1 MLALLLIAGVGRRLS
16 NDKPKVLLEVGGRTL
31 LDRHLENLAAL
42 GIPVLAVTG
51 WQAETIPVARQVVN
65 PEYRRGSLLSL
76 KTGLDA
82 VARAG
87 DDDLLIMDGDVLY
100 DPSILADVARLVRGF
115 AIDPRTDPGDE
126 EMMVGVKGGKVRA
139 IRRGKLP
146 GFEVVG
152 EGVGFFKIDR
162 ASLPALRAA
171 VAQSDPDSDYEK
183 ALDRF
188 VGEHGAD
195 YVLVGG
201 RPWTEIDFPKD
212 LERAQREILPRLAAA
227 PGPRPPASRP
237 APGAP
242 S

>member
-1 MLALLLIAGVGRRLS
+1 MIAVLLIAGVGRRLAG
-16 NDKPKVLLEVGGRTL
+16 DRPKVLLEVGGRTL

-51 WQAETIPVARQVVN
+51 WQAERIPVARQVVN

-76 KTGLDA
+76 KAALSA
-82 VARAG
+82 V
-87 DDDLLIMDGDVLY
+87 DEDVILMDGDVLY
-100 DPSILADVARLVRGF
+100 DPSILADVARLPRGF

-152 EGVGFFKIDR
+152 EGVGFFKVDR
-162 ASLPALRAA
+162 ASLPALRKA
-171 VAQSDPDSDYEK
+171 VEASDPDSDYEK

-195 YVLVGG
+195 YVLVAG
-201 RPWTEIDFPKD
+201 RPWTEIDFEQD
-212 LERAQREILPRLAAA
+212 LERARRDILPRIAA
-227 PGPRPPASRP
+227 PGRGPRTA
-237 APGAP
+237 
-242 S
+242 

>member
-1 MLALLLIAGVGRRLS
+1 MIAVLLIAGVGRRLAG
-16 NDKPKVLLEVGGRTL
+16 DDPKVLLEVGGRTL
-31 LDRHLENLAAL
+31 LDRHLENLKAL

-51 WQAETIPVARQVVN
+51 WQAERIPVARQVVN

-76 KTGLDA
+76 KAGLAAIDEDA
-82 VARAG
+82 I
-87 DDDLLIMDGDVLY
+87 LMDGDVLY
-100 DPSILADVARLVRGF
+100 DPSILADVARLKRGF

-126 EMMVGVKGGKVRA
+126 EMMVGVRDGKVRA

-162 ASLPALRAA
+162 ASLPALRKA
-171 VAQSDPDSDYEK
+171 VEASDPDSDYEK

-195 YVLVGG
+195 YVLVAG
-201 RPWTEIDFPKD
+201 RPWTEIDFAKD
-212 LERAQREILPRLAAA
+212 LERARTEILPRL
-227 PGPRPPASRP
+227 
-237 APGAP
+237 GALTR
-242 S
+242 

>member
-1 MLALLLIAGVGRRLS
+1 MLLIAGVGRRLAG
-16 NDKPKVLLEVGGRTL
+16 DRPKVLLEVGGRTL

-51 WQAETIPVARQVVN
+51 WQAERIPVARQVVN

-76 KTGLDA
+76 KAALSA
-82 VARAG
+82 V
-87 DDDLLIMDGDVLY
+87 DEDVILMDGDVLY
-100 DPSILADVARLVRGF
+100 DPSILADVARLPRGF

-139 IRRGKLP
+139 IRRGRLP

-152 EGVGFFKIDR
+152 EGVGFFKVDR
-162 ASLPALRAA
+162 ASLPALRKA
-171 VAQSDPDSDYEK
+171 VEASDPDSDYEK

-195 YVLVGG
+195 YVLVAG
-201 RPWTEIDFPKD
+201 RPWTEIDFEQD
-212 LERAQREILPRLAAA
+212 LERARRDILPRIAALGR
-227 PGPRPPASRP
+227 GPRTA
-237 APGAP
+237 
-242 S
+242 

>member
-1 MLALLLIAGVGRRLS
+1 MIAVLLIAGVGRRLS
-16 NDKPKVLLEVGGRTL
+16 TDRPKVLLEVGGRTL

-42 GIPVLAVTG
+42 RIPVLAVTG
-51 WQAETIPVARQVVN
+51 WQAEKIPVARQVQN

-76 KTGLDA
+76 KAGLESIDEDA
-82 VARAG
+82 V
-87 DDDLLIMDGDVLY
+87 IMDGDVLY
-100 DPSILADVARLVRGF
+100 DPSILADVVALKRGF

-146 GFEVVG
+146 GFDLVG

-171 VAQSDPDSDYEK
+171 VAASDPESDYEK

-188 VGEHGAD
+188 VSEHGAD

-201 RPWTEIDFPKD
+201 RPWTEIDFEKD
-212 LERAQREILPRLAAA
+212 LVRARDEILPRLAALGR
-227 PGPRPPASRP
+227 PGRPGGARP
-237 APGAP
+237 
-242 S
+242 

>member
-1 MLALLLIAGVGRRLS
+1 MIGVLLIAGVGKRLAG
-16 NDKPKVLLEVGGRTL
+16 DDPKVLLEVGGRTL

-51 WQAETIPVARQVVN
+51 WQAERIPVTRQVVN

-76 KTGLDA
+76 KAGLAALDEDA
-82 VARAG
+82 I
-87 DDDLLIMDGDVLY
+87 LMDGDVLY
-100 DPSILADVARLVRGF
+100 DPSILADVACLKRGF

-162 ASLPALRAA
+162 ASLPALRRA
-171 VAQSDPDSDYEK
+171 VEASDPDSDYEK

-212 LERAQREILPRLAAA
+212 LERARTEILPRLAAPKRA
-227 PGPRPPASRP
+227 AR
-237 APGAP
+237 
-242 S
+242 

>member
-1 MLALLLIAGVGRRLS
+1 MIGVLLIAGVGRRLS
-16 NDKPKVLLEVGGRTL
+16 NDRPKVLLEVGGRTL
-31 LDRHLENLAAL
+31 LDRHLENLRAL

-51 WQAETIPVARQVVN
+51 WQAETIPVPRQVVN

-76 KTGLDA
+76 KAALQAVDEDA
-82 VARAG
+82 I
-87 DDDLLIMDGDVLY
+87 LMDGDVLY
-100 DPSILADVARLVRGF
+100 DPSILADVARLPRGF

-126 EMMVGVKGGKVRA
+126 EMMVGVKDGKVRA

-146 GFEVVG
+146 GFDLVG

-162 ASLPALRAA
+162 ASLPALRRA
-171 VAQSDPDSDYEK
+171 VDASAPDGDYER

-201 RPWTEIDFPKD
+201 RPWTEIDFPQD
-212 LERAQREILPRLAAA
+212 LERARREVLPRL
-227 PGPRPPASRP
+227 PAR
-237 APGAP
+237 
-242 S
+242 

>member
-1 MLALLLIAGVGRRLS
+1 MIAVLLIAGVGKRLAG
-16 NDKPKVLLEVGGRTL
+16 DLPKVLLEVGGRTL
-31 LDRHLENLAAL
+31 LERHLENLEGL

-51 WQAETIPVARQVVN
+51 WQAERIPVARQVVN

-76 KTGLDA
+76 KAGLAAIDEDA
-82 VARAG
+82 I
-87 DDDLLIMDGDVLY
+87 LMDGDVLY
-100 DPSILADVARLVRGF
+100 DPSILADVARLTRGF

-162 ASLPALRAA
+162 ASLPALRKA
-171 VAQSDPDSDYEK
+171 VEASDPDSDYEK

-201 RPWTEIDFPKD
+201 RPWTEIDFEKD
-212 LERAQREILPRLAAA
+212 LERARTEILPRLT
-227 PGPRPPASRP
+227 GPKRP
-237 APGAP
+237 AR
-242 S
+242 

>member
-1 MLALLLIAGVGRRLS
+1 VIAVLLIAGVGRRLAG
-16 NDKPKVLLEVGGRTL
+16 DRPKVLLEVGGRTL

-51 WQAETIPVARQVVN
+51 WQAERIPVARQVVN

-76 KTGLDA
+76 KAALSA
-82 VARAG
+82 V
-87 DDDLLIMDGDVLY
+87 DEDVILMDGDVLY
-100 DPSILADVARLVRGF
+100 DPSILADVARLPRGF

-139 IRRGKLP
+139 IRRGRLP

-152 EGVGFFKIDR
+152 EGVGFFKVDR
-162 ASLPALRAA
+162 ASLPALRKA
-171 VAQSDPDSDYEK
+171 VEASDPDSDYEK

-195 YVLVGG
+195 YVLVAG
-201 RPWTEIDFPKD
+201 RPWTEIDFEQD
-212 LERAQREILPRLAAA
+212 LERARRDILPRIAALGR
-227 PGPRPPASRP
+227 GPRTA
-237 APGAP
+237 
-242 S
+242 

>member
-1 MLALLLIAGVGRRLS
+1 MIAVLLIAGVGRRLAT
-16 NDKPKVLLEVGGRTL
+16 DRPKVLLEVGERTL
-31 LDRHLENLAAL
+31 LDRHLENLKAL

-51 WQAETIPVARQVVN
+51 WMAETIPVRRQVVN
-65 PEYRRGSLLSL
+65 PQFRRGSLLSL
-76 KTGLDA
+76 KAGLDA
-82 VARAG
+82 I
-87 DDDLLIMDGDVLY
+87 DDDAILMDGDVLY
-100 DPSILADVARLVRGF
+100 DPSILADVSRLPRGF

-126 EMMVGVKGGKVRA
+126 EMMVGVKGGQVRA

-146 GFEVVG
+146 GFDLVG

-171 VAQSDPDSDYEK
+171 VAASDPDSDYEK

-201 RPWTEIDFPKD
+201 RPWTEIDFEKD
-212 LERAQREILPRLAAA
+212 LLRAQKEILPRLAK
-227 PGPRPPASRP
+227 R
-237 APGAP
+237 
-242 S
+242 

>member
-1 MLALLLIAGVGRRLS
+1 MIAVLLIAGVGKRLAG
-16 NDKPKVLLEVGGRTL
+16 DRPKVLLEVGGRTL

-51 WQAETIPVARQVVN
+51 WKAETIPVARQVVN

-76 KTGLDA
+76 KAALAAVDEDA
-82 VARAG
+82 I
-87 DDDLLIMDGDVLY
+87 LMDGDVLY
-100 DPSILADVARLVRGF
+100 DPSILADVARLTRGF

-146 GFEVVG
+146 GFDLVG
-152 EGVGFFKIDR
+152 EGVGFFKVDR
-162 ASLPALRAA
+162 ASLPALRKA
-171 VAQSDPDSDYEK
+171 VEASDPESDYEK

-201 RPWTEIDFPKD
+201 RPWTEIDFAKD
-212 LERAQREILPRLAAA
+212 LERARTEILPRLERRK
-227 PGPRPPASRP
+227 P
-237 APGAP
+237 
-242 S
+242 

>member
-1 MLALLLIAGVGRRLS
+1 MIAVLLIAGVGKRLAG
-16 NDKPKVLLEVGGRTL
+16 DLPKVLLEVGGRTL
-31 LDRHLENLAAL
+31 LDRHLENLKAL
-42 GIPVLAVTG
+42 GLPVLAVTG
-51 WQAETIPVARQVVN
+51 WQAERIPVARQVVN

-76 KTGLDA
+76 KAGLA
-82 VARAG
+82 AI
-87 DDDLLIMDGDVLY
+87 DDDAILMDGDVLY
-100 DPSILADVARLVRGF
+100 DPSILADVARLTRGF

-162 ASLPALRAA
+162 ASLPALRRA
-171 VAQSDPDSDYEK
+171 VDASDPESDYEK

-201 RPWTEIDFPKD
+201 RPWTEIDFEKD
-212 LERAQREILPRLAAA
+212 LVRARTEILPRLAAPKSA
-227 PGPRPPASRP
+227 PRSTPR
-237 APGAP
+237 
-242 S
+242 

>member
-1 MLALLLIAGVGRRLS
+1 MIAVLLIAGVGRRLS
-16 NDKPKVLLEVGGRTL
+16 TDRPKVLLEVGGRTL

-42 GIPVLAVTG
+42 RIPVLAVTG
-51 WQAETIPVARQVVN
+51 WQAEKIPVARQVLN

-76 KTGLDA
+76 KAGLDA
-82 VARAG
+82 IDEDAV
-87 DDDLLIMDGDVLY
+87 IMDGDVLY
-100 DPSILADVARLVRGF
+100 DPSILADVVALKRGF

-146 GFEVVG
+146 GFDLVG

-171 VAQSDPDSDYEK
+171 VAASDPESDYEK

-188 VGEHGAD
+188 VSEHGAD

-201 RPWTEIDFPKD
+201 RPWTEIDFEKD
-212 LERAQREILPRLAAA
+212 LVRARDEILPRLAGPAR
-227 PGPRPPASRP
+227 PGRAR
-237 APGAP
+237 A
-242 S
+242 

>member
-1 MLALLLIAGVGRRLS
+1 MIGVLLIAGVGRRLV
-16 NDKPKVLLEVGGRTL
+16 NDRPKVLLEVGGRTL

-42 GIPVLAVTG
+42 KIPVLAVTG

-76 KTGLDA
+76 KAGLA
-82 VARAG
+82 AI
-87 DDDLLIMDGDVLY
+87 DDDAILMDGDVLY
-100 DPSILADVARLVRGF
+100 DPSILADVARLPRGF

-126 EMMVGVKGGKVRA
+126 EMMVGVKAGKVRA

-146 GFEVVG
+146 GFDVVG

-171 VAQSDPDSDYEK
+171 VDASDPESDYEK

-188 VGEHGAD
+188 VSEHGAD

-201 RPWTEIDFPKD
+201 RPWTEIDFAKD
-212 LERAQREILPRLAAA
+212 LARAKDEILPRLEAL
-227 PGPRPPASRP
+227 GRRP
-237 APGAP
+237 AVGR
-242 S
+242 

>member
-1 MLALLLIAGVGRRLS
+1 MIAVLLIAGVGRRLAG
-16 NDKPKVLLEVGGRTL
+16 DRPKVLLEVGGRTL

-51 WQAETIPVARQVVN
+51 WQAERIPVARQVVN

-76 KTGLDA
+76 KAALSA
-82 VARAG
+82 V
-87 DDDLLIMDGDVLY
+87 DEDVILMDGDVLY
-100 DPSILADVARLVRGF
+100 DPSILADVARLPRGF

-139 IRRGKLP
+139 IRRGRLP

-152 EGVGFFKIDR
+152 EGVGFFKVDR
-162 ASLPALRAA
+162 ASLPALRKA
-171 VAQSDPDSDYEK
+171 VEASDPDSDYEK

-195 YVLVGG
+195 YVLVAG
-201 RPWTEIDFPKD
+201 RPWTEIDFEQD
-212 LERAQREILPRLAAA
+212 LERARRDILPRIAA
-227 PGPRPPASRP
+227 PGRGPRTA
-237 APGAP
+237 
-242 S
+242 